1 MGIETAALLTY
12 AAVASTVVAAGSA
25 IYTGVQASNAADT
38 NAELT
43 RRQGVQDADA
53 AVAQADKIR
62 KAARAQAGS
71 ANAALAA
78 SGVSVGDG
86 TPIRINEQIYQ
97 DSEQDAYNTLLTGSR
112 AQRTANNQANVITAQ
127 GNSAMVSG
135 ALNAGSSLL
144 AGGATYAKWKTTK

>member
-38 NAELT
+38 NAELA

-53 AVAQADKIR
+53 AVAQAEKIR
-62 KAARAQAGS
+62 KAARAQAGA

-127 GNSAMVSG
+127 GNSAMISG

-144 AGGATYAKWKTTK
+144 AGGANYAKWKTTQ